1 MQPDLWS
8 GCTAVLRSVRVYG
21 HVYTCPCLSP
31 ETPQNIGC
39 TCVRQVGGRT
49 TTATAPCCVVGT
61 PECAQTRARGVIV
74 VPSGATSDSIP
85 VAVYGSSYPDASECA
100 AAGLKPSTQAPLS
113 IYTIPAGQAYV
124 ATAATDDYFSGTG
137 TVLIGGRTMNTIQY
151 NHRTALVYSNDVSA
165 QSLGEGLH

>member
-1 MQPDLWS
+1 M
-8 GCTAVLRSVRVYG
+8 
-21 HVYTCPCLSP
+21 
-31 ETPQNIGC
+31 
-39 TCVRQVGGRT
+39 
-49 TTATAPCCVVGT
+49 
-61 PECAQTRARGVIV
+61 IV